1 MHRQRLNR
9 IWRCRMTFGV
19 AVWHLALPDG
29 HWRCRMTG
37 RCRLSRGV
45 ARHPRALPWGVAV
58 RHLALPG
65 GTWRCRNASKA
76 RQVLGLG
83 RAGLQPRTNTS
94 SFLTFRDVLHEWSQ
108 FDVSVKNTIE
118 VLLSQPQI
126 DMRCQNFS
134 ARPAPCGPAIAR
146 VPCSSASLMP
156 FSSVSDSVPQGSFGP
171 RG

>member
-1 MHRQRLNR
+1 MFLAQKHAQISQFWRVAASKSHVALPND
-9 IWRCRMTFGV
+9 IWRCRMAPGV
-19 AVWHLALPDG
+19 AVWPLALPDG

-94 SFLTFRDVLHEWSQ
+94 SFLTFRDVLHEWSHLTFRSKIQ
-108 FDVSVKNTIE
+108 SRFCCHNHKLTCAVKIFLPDLRHA
-118 VLLSQPQI
+118 VLQ
-126 DMRCQNFS
+126 
-134 ARPAPCGPAIAR
+134 
-146 VPCSSASLMP
+146 
-156 FSSVSDSVPQGSFGP
+156 
-171 RG
+171 

>member
-1 MHRQRLNR
+1 MTPHCLRRLLVHRQRLNR

-94 SFLTFRDVLHEWSQ
+94 SFLTFWVALHEWSHLTFRSKIQ
-108 FDVSVKNTIE
+108 SRFCCHNHKLTGVVKEIFLPDLRHA
-118 VLLSQPQI
+118 VLQ
-126 DMRCQNFS
+126 
-134 ARPAPCGPAIAR
+134 
-146 VPCSSASLMP
+146 
-156 FSSVSDSVPQGSFGP
+156 
-171 RG
+171 